1 MRGMKTG
8 GVLITLLLC
17 SGNVLA
23 DDSDILLSMVSAP
36 PVQSRMQE
44 KWGKPPS
51 MDSFK
56 GFSRKPK
63 ADSSPPPANVAQVVK
78 RPSGAFTEYVS
89 TKNEKFAEL
98 IAKYSEKYNV
108 ASSIIRELINQE
120 SRFNPRATSHK
131 GAQGLMQLMP
141 ATASDCG
148 ISDAYDVEQNLD
160 CGVRYFVSKLDKY
173 NSVSL
178 ALAAYNA
185 GDGAVDKYQGIPPY
199 KETQNYVSTILGKLG
214 YRG

>member
-1 MRGMKTG
+1 MNKKKAGSLL
-8 GVLITLLLC
+8 VALLIA

-36 PVQSRMQE
+36 PAKSRMQE
-44 KWGKPPS
+44 VWGTAPTLAE
-51 MDSFK
+51 FK
-56 GFSRKPK
+56 GFSRTRKTEAPQAQK
-63 ADSSPPPANVAQVVK
+63 NVTQGFNLSASEVK
-78 RPSGAFTEYVS
+78 NLAAT
-89 TKNEKFAEL
+89 TNQKFADL
-98 IAKYSEKYNV
+98 IDKYSAKYNV

-120 SRFNPRATSHK
+120 SRFNPNAISHK

-160 CGVRYFVSKLDKY
+160 CGIKYFVSKLEKY

-185 GDGAVDKYQGIPPY
+185 GDGAVDKYKGIPPY
-199 KETQNYVSTILGKLG
+199 KETQVYVTTILGKLG

>member
-1 MRGMKTG
+1 MNKMKAG
-8 GVLITLLLC
+8 SLLVALLFV
-17 SGNVLA
+17 SGNVFA

-36 PVQSRMQE
+36 PVKSRMQE
-44 KWGKPPS
+44 VWGDAPS
-51 MDSFK
+51 LSNFK
-56 GFSRKPK
+56 GFSRTRKMEAPQ
-63 ADSSPPPANVAQVVK
+63 PVEHEANVAGLSVEAVK
-78 RPSGAFTEYVS
+78 NIASK
-89 TKNEKFAEL
+89 TKVKFADL
-98 IAKYSEKYNV
+98 IDKYSEKYNV
-108 ASSIIRELINQE
+108 APSIIRELINQE
-120 SRFNPRATSHK
+120 SRFNPNAISKK

-148 ISDAYDVEQNLD
+148 ISNAYDIEQNLD
-160 CGVRYFVSKLDKY
+160 CGVKYFVSKLEKY

-199 KETQNYVSTILGKLG
+199 KETQVYVTTILGKLG

>member
-1 MRGMKTG
+1 MNKKKAGSLL
-8 GVLITLLLC
+8 VAILII
-17 SGNVLA
+17 SGNVFA

-36 PVQSRMQE
+36 PVKNRMQE
-44 KWGKPPS
+44 VWGEAPS
-51 MDSFK
+51 LSNFK
-56 GFSRKPK
+56 GFTRTRKAEAPQ
-63 ADSSPPPANVAQVVK
+63 AIANVAQVSNL
-78 RPSGAFTEYVS
+78 PSGAV
-89 TKNEKFAEL
+89 KNLTATTSKKFADL
-98 IAKYSEKYNV
+98 IDKYSAKYNV

-120 SRFNPRATSHK
+120 SRFNPNAISKK

-148 ISDAYDVEQNLD
+148 ITDAYDIEQNLD
-160 CGVRYFVSKLDKY
+160 CGVKYFVSKLEKY

-199 KETQNYVSTILGKLG
+199 KETQVYVATILGKLG